1 MNIETYKKKCGKFII
16 YKIPLYNIEKCNV
29 SLVDKNKTWSLLKHA
44 KSNNWDLGVNGAMFD
59 MNTYQNVTDL
69 IVGGVLNNGG
79 NYSDVGLAFGNDFP
93 KIGCYRS
100 KTSYSIGN
108 PVDFIGGA
116 PTLLID
122 GEINLDMKGIGSSF
136 ATTSTQRTAVG
147 VDGKNLY
154 IISTVKNKAT
164 LNEVANELLK
174 QGCVDAINLDG
185 GASTAL
191 YVDGKVIYSGRNIP
205 SAIGVKL
212 KTKEEEVESEKLY
225 KVQVGAF
232 RNKSN
237 AENLKKQFNDLG
249 YDAFI
254 TYQ

>member
-1 MNIETYKKKCGKFII
+1 MNIETYKKTCGKFII
-16 YKIPLYNIEKCNV
+16 YKIPLYDIEKCNV

-44 KSNNWDLGVNGAMFD
+44 EANDWDLGVNGAMFD

-116 PTLLID
+116 PTLLVN

-136 ATTSTQRTAVG
+136 ATASTQRTAVG
-147 VDGKNLY
+147 VDGKKLY
-154 IISTVKNKAT
+154 VVSTMKNKANLREVAAAL
-164 LNEVANELLK
+164 LNE
-174 QGCVDAINLDG
+174 GCVDAINLDG
-185 GASTAL
+185 GYSTAL
-191 YVDGKVIYSGRNIP
+191 YENGRILYSGRNIP
-205 SAIGVKL
+205 SALGIKL
-212 KTKEEEVESEKLY
+212 KQEEKEKLY

-232 RNKSN
+232 RVKSN
-237 AENLKKQFNDLG
+237 AENLKKELEKLG
-249 YDAFI
+249 YKPFI
-254 TYQ
+254 VYQ